1 MAVWSPLEYKDKMP
15 WTSVICFLHILF
27 FPNKDSGSFSKMANF
42 QDSGCL
48 ALFSRVFQAAGGKV
62 RCSDELKHVGYHSS
76 SVHSVFFYPHQR
88 LQAGNNLKGSRKS
101 PVSRHV
107 LLRILKFYQ
116 RITKLLDIRVE
127 RKITI
132 SDLLPQLAFNI
143 SHNLIKIT
151 NLLVVGHQTQTQSCS
166 ILKLLFMHK
175 QFVSAYLIRYKNEP
189 FIQCIFSPIGQ
200 SSLI

>member
-1 MAVWSPLEYKDKMP
+1 MWSPLEYKDKMP
-15 WTSVICFLHILF
+15 WTSVICFLYILF
-27 FPNKDSGSFSKMANF
+27 FPSKDSGSFSKMANF
-42 QDSGCL
+42 WDSGCL

-88 LQAGNNLKGSRKS
+88 LQAGNILKGSRKS

-151 NLLVVGHQTQTQSCS
+151 NLLVVGHQTQT
-166 ILKLLFMHK
+166 
-175 QFVSAYLIRYKNEP
+175 
-189 FIQCIFSPIGQ
+189 
-200 SSLI
+200 